1 MYYKKK
7 FQIIKSTYNSC
18 FFNIF
23 CLLKIIKI
31 QTINILI
38 LAYYNFANKNE
49 NIVQNVKIMIKNW
62 K

>member
-7 FQIIKSTYNSC
+7 FQIIKSIYNSY
-18 FFNIF
+18 FFNVF

-38 LAYYNFANKNE
+38 LAYYIFANKNE
-49 NIVQNVKIMIKNW
+49 NMVQNVKIMIKN
-62 K
+62 